1 MRNPSGWQVVLHPGD
16 ESPPARPQGARYTD
30 PSASPMNRKALA
42 SVLLL
47 CIALASVVVGVVYF
61 IRRDRA
67 ALVDQF
73 ASDRQSQV
81 EAAAREV
88 ADALDDAADDL
99 RFAGELLS
107 RPGSITEH
115 RRELLALLEVVGQYK
130 ALVVIDR
137 EGAQRFSIMDRR
149 AGPAVTRGA
158 VGTILME
165 SAREA
170 LARPPGDILSSP
182 PVAAIPGGWFR
193 VFATSYA
200 PSEDGPGGAVAVLVD
215 TEPFFAPLKL
225 IATGPEARL
234 LLLGARGVPTPL
246 SDATL
251 VDWHKRLEAEAGS
264 VPAFAS
270 LVQRMR
276 EGQRGTVRLSEGEA
290 ALLGLGAA
298 DAIAAY
304 MPIRMR
310 GGAHWSVAT
319 LATTQELRAHERGVI
334 LRVALGA
341 FLVTFFLC
349 VFGAYVVIASRRAVA
364 LQESRRHADRLA
376 HLHEKTQK
384 ILDNIPSGVLA
395 LSSAG
400 RITAVNQALRERLP
414 PTAVGTQ
421 LPEAFPHA
429 PAAVVDRL
437 GSLVEGA
444 CSAERVLSLHGEPL
458 ALFGEEGQYRIHAVP
473 LERHDPEVRVLLVVE
488 DLSNVHALESQL
500 VRAEKL
506 ATVGMLAA
514 GIAHEIGTPLGVV
527 RGRAEYVL
535 GKLGAQHPQGAGVQV
550 IIEQIDRV
558 SRTIRQLLD
567 FSRVQP
573 PTAVRGV
580 ALGPL
585 LRGVQE
591 LLHGEAERRK
601 VRVDVDVPEPMP
613 ALSADPDQLQQ
624 VVLNLTLNACDACE
638 PGGTVRIAAHVEA
651 PGEPGAWSGV
661 RVTVRDDGCGIP
673 PESLNRVFDPFFTTK
688 KRGQGTGL
696 GLTVVAQLVR
706 NHGGRIELDSKPGQ
720 GTCVTLW
727 WPATASAP
735 GEERHAV

>member
-1 MRNPSGWQVVLHPGD
+1 
-16 ESPPARPQGARYTD
+16 
-30 PSASPMNRKALA
+30 MNRKALA

-47 CIALASVVVGVVYF
+47 CIALASVVTGVVYF

-73 ASDRQSQV
+73 ASDRQAQV

-88 ADALDDAADDL
+88 SDALDDAADDL

-107 RPGSITEH
+107 RPGSVTEH

-130 ALVVIDR
+130 AIAVMDR

-165 SAREA
+165 TAREA
-170 LARPPGDILSSP
+170 LARPPGDILSSS

-200 PSEDGPGGAVAVLVD
+200 PSEDGPGGALAVLVD
-215 TEPFFAPLKL
+215 TEPFFAPLRL
-225 IATGPEARL
+225 ISTQPEVRL

-246 SDATL
+246 SDDTL
-251 VDWHKRLEAEAGS
+251 VDWHKRLDAEAGS
-264 VPAFAS
+264 VPAFAT

-276 EGQRGTVRLSEGEA
+276 SGERGAVRLSEGEA
-290 ALLGLGAA
+290 ARLGLGAA

-304 MPIRMR
+304 TPIRMR

-319 LATTQELRAHERGVI
+319 LATTRELRAHERGVI

-341 FLVTFFLC
+341 SLVTFFLA

-395 LSSAG
+395 LSSSG
-400 RITAVNQALRERLP
+400 RITAVNQALRARLP
-414 PTAVGTQ
+414 PTAVGAS

-437 GSLVEGA
+437 ASLVEGA
-444 CSAERVLSLHGEPL
+444 CSSERVLSLHGEPL
-458 ALFGEEGQYRIHAVP
+458 PLFGEEGEYRLHAVP

-573 PTAVRGV
+573 AAVRGV

-601 VRVDVDVPEPMP
+601 VKVEVEVPEPMP
-613 ALSADPDQLQQ
+613 TLSADPDQLQQ
-624 VVLNLTLNACDACE
+624 VVLNLALNACDACE
-638 PGGTVRIAAHVEA
+638 PGGSVRIAAHVEA

-673 PESLNRVFDPFFTTK
+673 PESVNRVFDPFFTTK

-706 NHGGRIELDSKPGQ
+706 NHGGRIELDSAPGR

-727 WPATASAP
+727 WPTAATAN
-735 GEERHAV
+735 EERHAV

>member
-1 MRNPSGWQVVLHPGD
+1 
-16 ESPPARPQGARYTD
+16 
-30 PSASPMNRKALA
+30 MNRNAFA

-47 CIALASVVVGVVYF
+47 CIALASVVVGVVHL

-73 ASDRQSQV
+73 AADRKAQV

-130 ALVVIDR
+130 AIVVLDSA
-137 EGAQRFSIMDRR
+137 GSQRFTIMDRR

-158 VGTILME
+158 VGTVLTE
-165 SAREA
+165 AAREA
-170 LARPPGDILSSP
+170 LARPPGDILTSP
-182 PVAAIPGGWFR
+182 PVAAAPGGWFR

-200 PSEDGPGGAVAVLVD
+200 PSEDGPGGSVAVLVD
-215 TEPFFAPLKL
+215 TEPSFAALKL
-225 IATGPEARL
+225 IATKPQAKL
-234 LLLGARGVPTPL
+234 LLIGAHGVPTPA
-246 SDATL
+246 SDPTL
-251 VDWHKRLEAEAGS
+251 IEWHKRLDAEAGL
-264 VPAFAS
+264 VPAYVE
-270 LVQRMR
+270 LVAHMR
-276 EGQRGTVRLSEGEA
+276 SGERGTVRIPENEA

-298 DAIAAY
+298 DVIAAY
-304 MPIRMR
+304 TPIRMR

-319 LATTQELRAHERGVI
+319 FSTTEELRAHERGVI

-341 FLVTFFLC
+341 ILVAFFLI
-349 VFGAYVVIASRRAVA
+349 VFGAYVIVASSRAVA
-364 LQESRRHADRLA
+364 LQESLRHADRLA

-384 ILDNIPSGVLA
+384 ILDNIPTGVLA
-395 LSSAG
+395 LSAAG

-414 PTAVGTQ
+414 PTAVGAS

-437 GSLVEGA
+437 SSLVEAA

-458 ALFGEEGQYRIHAVP
+458 SLFGQEGQYRIHAVP
-473 LERHDPEVRVLLVVE
+473 LERLDAEVRVLLVVE

-500 VRAEKL
+500 LRAEKL
-506 ATVGMLAA
+506 ATVGILAA

-550 IIEQIDRV
+550 IIDQIDRV

-573 PTAVRGV
+573 ALVRDV
-580 ALGPL
+580 ALEPL
-585 LRGVQE
+585 LRGAQE

-601 VRVDVDVPEPMP
+601 VKVEVEVPEGLPP
-613 ALSADPDQLQQ
+613 LSADPDQLQQ
-624 VVLNLTLNACDACE
+624 VVLNLALNACDACE
-638 PGGTVRIAAHVEA
+638 PGGSVRIAAHVEA

-661 RVTVRDDGCGIP
+661 RMTVRDNGCGIP
-673 PESLNRVFDPFFTTK
+673 PESLHHVFDPFFTTK

-696 GLTVVAQLVR
+696 GLTMVAQIVR
-706 NHGGRIELDSKPGQ
+706 NHGGRIELESEPGQ

-727 WPATASAP
+727 WPATPLPS
-735 GEERHAV
+735 EERHAV

>member
-1 MRNPSGWQVVLHPGD
+1 
-16 ESPPARPQGARYTD
+16 
-30 PSASPMNRKALA
+30 MNRKAVA

-47 CIALASVVVGVVYF
+47 CIALVSVVAGVVYL

-73 ASDRQSQV
+73 SADRQAQV

-88 ADALDDAADDL
+88 SDALDDAADDL

-130 ALVVIDR
+130 AIVVLDQ
-137 EGAQRFSIMDRR
+137 EGAQRFAIMDRR

-158 VGTILME
+158 VGTVLTE
-165 SAREA
+165 TAREA
-170 LARPPGDILSSP
+170 LTRKPGDILTSP
-182 PVAAIPGGWFR
+182 PVAAAPGGWFR
-193 VFATSYA
+193 VFATAYA
-200 PSEDGPGGAVAVLVD
+200 PAEDGPGGAVAVLVD
-215 TEPFFAPLKL
+215 TEPFFVPLKL
-225 IATGPEARL
+225 ISTDPEARL
-234 LLLGARGVPTPL
+234 LLIGAHGVPTPA
-246 SDATL
+246 SAPTL
-251 VDWHKRLEAEAGS
+251 ADWYKRLDTEAAS
-264 VPAFAS
+264 LPAFAE
-270 LVQRMR
+270 LARHMR
-276 EGQRGTVRLSEGEA
+276 AGERGAVRIPEGEA

-304 MPIRMR
+304 VPIRMR
-310 GGAHWSVAT
+310 GGTHWGVAM
-319 LATTQELRAHERGVI
+319 LTTTEELRAHERGVI

-341 FLVTFFLC
+341 SLVAFFLV
-349 VFGAYVVIASRRAVA
+349 VFGAYVIVASRRAVA

-384 ILDNIPSGVLA
+384 ILDNIPTGVLA

-414 PTAVGTQ
+414 PTAVGAS

-458 ALFGEEGQYRIHAVP
+458 PLFGEEGQYRIHAVP

-535 GKLGAQHPQGAGVQV
+535 GKLGAQHSQAAGVQV

-573 PTAVRGV
+573 VAVKGV
-580 ALGPL
+580 AVGPL
-585 LRGVQE
+585 LRGAQE
-591 LLHGEAERRK
+591 LLRGEAERRK
-601 VRVDVDVPEPMP
+601 VKVEVEVPEGMP
-613 ALSADPDQLQQ
+613 ALLADPDQLQQ
-624 VVLNLTLNACDACE
+624 VVLNLALNACDACE
-638 PGGTVRIAAHVEA
+638 PGGTVRIAAHLEA

-696 GLTVVAQLVR
+696 GLTVVAQIVR
-706 NHGGRIELDSKPGQ
+706 NHGGRIELESAPGQ

-735 GEERHAV
+735 NEERHAV